1 MKTYEACVKACR
13 EEFHYYDK
21 KLRQRSY
28 KFEKYILV
36 LDEKAPF
43 RDGDLVH
50 VISDDDFQKLFQ
62 ALKKLKKD
70 KTDLLEQLDDLR
82 NFDSLPSPKKEGFLD
97 KIKGIFL

>member
-1 MKTYEACVKACR
+1 MKTYESSVKACR

-28 KFEKYILV
+28 KFEKYIVV

-50 VISDDDFQKLFQ
+50 IISDDDFQKLFQ
-62 ALKKLKKD
+62 ALKKLKND
-70 KTDLLEQLDDLR
+70 KSDLLEELDDLR
-82 NFDSLPSPKKEGFLD
+82 NFNFSSAKKDDSFIDKVKEKLH
-97 KIKGIFL
+97 